1 MSLVDT
7 ITKTVIEV
15 ATSGKARV
23 SVCAAFGVSCEG
35 WLKVELLEALSVS
48 LGSSDTEILV
58 EADNVD
64 LTVQSASEKV
74 LIELKTF
81 PTNYQR
87 GGGKPITNFIAG
99 VVKDL
104 NELSEKR
111 ENNTGVVV
119 WMAYI
124 IPEPIPPTW
133 PSHLAKIEAAAKR
146 MIREER
152 IPLWENA
159 FANLYIMESN

>member
-7 ITKTVIEV
+7 ITDTVIEV
-15 ATSGKARV
+15 ATSGKAKV
-23 SVCAAFGVSCEG
+23 SVCAALGVSCEG
-35 WLKVELLEALSVS
+35 WLKVELLKALFD
-48 LGSSDTEILV
+48 LSDIEILV
-58 EADNVD
+58 EVDNVD
-64 LTVQSASEKV
+64 LTIQSASEKV

-99 VVKDL
+99 VVGDL
-104 NELSEKR
+104 NKLSEKR
-111 ENNTGVVV
+111 GNSTGLVV

-133 PSHLAKIEAAAKR
+133 PNHLAKIEAAAKQ

-152 IPLWENA
+152 IPLWDHA

>member
-1 MSLVDT
+1 MSLVET
-7 ITKTVIEV
+7 ITDTVIEV
-15 ATSGKARV
+15 AASGNARI
-23 SVCAAFGVSCEG
+23 SACAAFGVSCEG
-35 WLKVELLEALSVS
+35 WLKVELLTALFDSVS
-48 LGSSDTEILV
+48 LSDTKLLS

-87 GGGKPITNFIAG
+87 GGGKPITNFVAG

-111 ENNTGVVV
+111 GNHTGVVV

-124 IPEPIPPTW
+124 IPEPVPPTW
-133 PSHLAKIEAAAKR
+133 PNHLAKIEAAAKR

-159 FANLYIMESN
+159 FANLYIMESK